1 MPVPSSAMSNIP
13 AFRSLFVTGTDT
25 GVGKTVAA
33 SALVHR
39 LRREG
44 LRVAGMKPVAS
55 GCERTSDGLRNEDA
69 LALQAAS
76 DPHPDYADVNPY
88 ALEIPTAP
96 QLAARA
102 AGIRVD
108 PVMLLAAHARLAARA
123 DLVVVEGAGGWLAP
137 MDDGLDQGDFARAI
151 EAPVVLVVGL
161 RLGCLS
167 HARLSAR
174 AIVDDGFALLGW
186 IGNTVD
192 PAFAERDAYVELLRD
207 ALPAPCLGVLPFAP
221 GEDAAA
227 MAEWLSLPDAAR
239 RPPPRA
245 GED

>member
-1 MPVPSSAMSNIP
+1 MPVPAIVPYRN
-13 AFRSLFVTGTDT
+13 LFVTGTDT

-33 SALVHR
+33 TALVHR

-55 GCERTSDGLRNEDA
+55 GCERTPDGLRNEDA
-69 LALQAAS
+69 LALLAAS
-76 DPHPDYADVNPY
+76 EPQPDYADVNPY

-102 AGIRVD
+102 AGVRVD
-108 PVMLLAAHARLAARA
+108 PGVLHAAHGRLAARA
-123 DLVVVEGAGGWLAP
+123 DVVIVEGAGGWLAP
-137 MDDGLDQGDFARAI
+137 MDDGLDQGDFARALD
-151 EAPVVLVVGL
+151 APVVMVVGL

-167 HARLSAR
+167 HARLTAR
-174 AIVDDGFALLGW
+174 VILADRFKLAGW

-192 PAFAERDAYVELLRD
+192 PAFAERDAYIELLRD

-221 GEDAAA
+221 GADPAH
-227 MAEWLSLPDAAR
+227 MAESLALP
-239 RPPPRA
+239 
-245 GED
+245 

>member
-1 MPVPSSAMSNIP
+1 MSHIP

-33 SALVHR
+33 TALVHR

-55 GCERTSDGLRNEDA
+55 GCERTPDGLRNEDA

-76 DPHPDYADVNPY
+76 EPRPDYADVNPY

-102 AGIRVD
+102 AGVRID
-108 PVMLLAAHARLAARA
+108 PAVLLAAHGRLAAHA
-123 DLVVVEGAGGWLAP
+123 DVVVVEGAGGWLAP

-151 EAPVVLVVGL
+151 DAPVLLVVGL

-174 AIVDDGFALLGW
+174 AIVADGFTLLGW

-192 PAFAERDAYVELLRD
+192 PAFVERDAYVDLLRD

-221 GEDAAA
+221 GADLGMLAG
-227 MAEWLSLPDAAR
+227 SLVLP
-239 RPPPRA
+239 
-245 GED
+245 

>member
-1 MPVPSSAMSNIP
+1 VPITAP
-13 AFRSLFVTGTDT
+13 FRSLFVTGTDT
-25 GVGKTVAA
+25 GAGKTIAA

-55 GCERTSDGLRNEDA
+55 GCERTPDGLRNEDA

-76 DPHPDYADVNPY
+76 DPRPDYTDVNPY

-102 AGIRVD
+102 AGVRID
-108 PVMLLAAHARLAARA
+108 PDVLLAAHGRLAAQA
-123 DLVVVEGAGGWLAP
+123 DIVVVEGAGGWLAP

-151 EAPVVLVVGL
+151 DAPVVLVVGL

-174 AIVDDGFALLGW
+174 AIADDGFALLGW

-207 ALPAPCLGVLPFAP
+207 ALPVPCLGVLPFAP
-221 GEDAAA
+221 GADSGL
-227 MAEWLSLPDAAR
+227 MAQSLALP
-239 RPPPRA
+239 
-245 GED
+245 

>member
-1 MPVPSSAMSNIP
+1 MPPIP
-13 AFRSLFVTGTDT
+13 TFRSLFVTGTDT

-33 SALVHR
+33 TALVLR

-55 GCERTSDGLRNEDA
+55 GCERTPEGLRNEDA

-76 DPHPDYADVNPY
+76 EPQPDYADVNPY
-88 ALEIPTAP
+88 ALAIPTAP

-102 AGIRVD
+102 AGVRIDREA
-108 PVMLLAAHARLAARA
+108 LLAAHGRLAAQA
-123 DLVVVEGAGGWLAP
+123 DIVVVEGAGGWLAP
-137 MDDGLDQGDFARAI
+137 MDDGLEQGDFARAI
-151 EAPVVLVVGL
+151 DASVLLVVGL

-174 AIVDDGFALLGW
+174 AIVADGFALAGW

-192 PAFAERDAYVELLRD
+192 PAFVERDAYVELLRD

-221 GEDAAA
+221 GADPAR
-227 MAEWLSLPDAAR
+227 MAESLALP
-239 RPPPRA
+239 
-245 GED
+245 

>member
-1 MPVPSSAMSNIP
+1 MPPIP
-13 AFRSLFVTGTDT
+13 TFRSLFVTGTDT

-33 SALVHR
+33 TALIHR

-55 GCERTSDGLRNEDA
+55 GCERTPDGLRNEDA

-76 DPHPDYADVNPY
+76 EPRPDYADVNPY
-88 ALEIPTAP
+88 ALAIPTAP

-102 AGIRVD
+102 AGVRVD
-108 PVMLLAAHARLAARA
+108 PEVLLAAHARLAARA
-123 DLVVVEGAGGWLAP
+123 DVVVVEGAGGWLAP
-137 MDDGLDQGDFARAI
+137 MDDGLDQGDFARTLD
-151 EAPVVLVVGL
+151 APVVLVVGL

-174 AIVDDGFALLGW
+174 AIVADGFALLGW

-221 GEDAAA
+221 GADPAR
-227 MAEWLSLPDAAR
+227 MAESLALP
-239 RPPPRA
+239 
-245 GED
+245 